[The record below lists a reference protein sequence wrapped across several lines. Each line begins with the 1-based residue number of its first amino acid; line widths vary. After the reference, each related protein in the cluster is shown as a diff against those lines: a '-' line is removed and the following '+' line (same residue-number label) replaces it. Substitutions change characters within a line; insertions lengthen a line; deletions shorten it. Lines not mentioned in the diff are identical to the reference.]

1 MLYLIDESKSYCHSF
16 RCALYRR
23 HLMSEGVDL
32 CSFAQNL
39 SLYSNAV
46 AVLLRPLTYSEAE
59 REQLA
64 ALCLSQSIPLA
75 FVGADAMAL
84 PKGVTVLSANEENLP
99 HALFSLLESLEEAG
113 KCRILALQ
121 YHGIRDDIREKMTT
135 LFGLP
140 LLLTPTE
147 RMVLRYILY
156 ALPQGATAEEL
167 MHFCLNPAKDCT
179 PANIPTHIRKINC
192 AFYPCF
198 GCRIITYKAGAYRF
212 MEDLP
217 QPIVG

>member
-1 MLYLIDESKSYCHSF
+1 MLYLIDESKTYCHSL
-16 RCALYRR
+16 RCVLYRR

-39 SLYSNAV
+39 SLYSSAV

-59 REQLA
+59 RERLA

-84 PKGVTVLSANEENLP
+84 PKGVTALSVNEENLP
-99 HALFSLLESLEEAG
+99 HALFSLLENLEEAG

-121 YHGIRDDIREKMTT
+121 YHGIRDDIREKTTT

-140 LLLTPTE
+140 LSLTPTE